1 MIAPQTRPSRETL
14 IKSTKFLAKPS
25 RKPLINFGKPS
36 RSLIIQTFRF
46 PDYKSHTFHRISVN
60 VKECVFIKLQ
70 CYKYIF
76 VSLLSFIIFSVHMV
90 PYGRVTIFHR
100 TPIPMNRSQVLPHN

>member
-36 RSLIIQTFRF
+36 RSLIILKGVLKKCPHLTEDQLLKEMGF
-46 PDYKSHTFHRISVN
+46 PKNWAKITRYK
-60 VKECVFIKLQ
+60 K
-70 CYKYIF
+70 
-76 VSLLSFIIFSVHMV
+76 
-90 PYGRVTIFHR
+90 
-100 TPIPMNRSQVLPHN
+100 